1 MTLQAWVDLTSHL
14 GLPVA
19 MLVAF
24 AWYHVRVVKDKDA
37 ELARINE
44 NRVKE
49 SRDLSD
55 KLVER
60 DKDFLE
66 MLNEVDKTL
75 TMLADR
81 IK

>member
-1 MTLQAWVDLTSHL
+1 MEAWVDLATRL

-19 MLVAF
+19 MLAAF
-24 AWYHVRVVKDKDA
+24 AWYHVRVVRDKDA
-37 ELARINE
+37 ELSRINE
-44 NRVKE
+44 KRVDE
-49 SRDLSD
+49 SRELSN

-60 DKDFLE
+60 DKTFLE